1 MIRAIDPDKINPQ
14 PESSRRIRSEAG
26 GYLKNHIIFTDL
38 RDAYR
43 KGKITKQELLT
54 LRGQVKAGN
63 VAEAMNGLGKLLCR
77 YERRMEERAC
87 T

>member
-1 MIRAIDPDKINPQ
+1 MIRAIDPGNISPQ
-14 PESSRRIRSEAG
+14 PESSRRIRNEAG
-26 GYLKNHIIFTDL
+26 GYLKNHIIYTDL

-63 VAEAMNGLGKLLCR
+63 AAGAINGLGKLLCR
-77 YERRMEERAC
+77 YERKMEERAC